1 MTGKE
6 RVKELIRDIRVATH
20 NLSVLDANDE
30 LRAKFNE
37 FEWMEL
43 KELDA
48 QLRNSM
54 SLITHF
60 RRVIDEVR
68 NEQISDRK
76 SVV

>member
-6 RVKELIRDIRVATH
+6 RVKELIRNIRVATH

-68 NEQISDRK
+68 NEQISDK
-76 SVV
+76 KG

>member
-6 RVKELIRDIRVATH
+6 RVKELIRDIRVVTH

-68 NEQISDRK
+68 NEQISDK
-76 SVV
+76 KG

>member
-37 FEWMEL
+37 FEWIEL

-68 NEQISDRK
+68 NEQISDK
-76 SVV
+76 KG

>member
-20 NLSVLDANDE
+20 NLSVLAANDE
-30 LRAKFNE
+30 LRAYFNE
-37 FEWMEL
+37 FEYMEL

-68 NEQISDRK
+68 NEQISDK
-76 SVV
+76 KG

>member
-68 NEQISDRK
+68 NEQISDK
-76 SVV
+76 KG

>member
-6 RVKELIRDIRVATH
+6 RVKELISDIRVATH

-68 NEQISDRK
+68 NEQISDK
-76 SVV
+76 KG

>member
-68 NEQISDRK
+68 NEQISDKKR
-76 SVV
+76 